1 MKNSKIPFPQ
11 SFIELLDDILLEAV
25 TDNDSDVVDNL
36 LELIE
41 ERIIDCQK
49 YFQSSVDV
57 CTQMKNK
64 LRSNISS
71 PVRTSDTITLGDD
84 VINFG
89 GTNSIYEDV
98 VNAHQND
105 IQML

>member
-1 MKNSKIPFPQ
+1 MNNSKIPFPQ
-11 SFIELLDDILLEAV
+11 SFIELMDDIILEAV
-25 TDNDSDVVDNL
+25 TDNDSDLVDNL

-57 CTQMKNK
+57 CTQMRNK

-89 GTNSIYEDV
+89 CTDSIYEDV

>member
-11 SFIELLDDILLEAV
+11 SFIELLDDIILEAV

-84 VINFG
+84 IITFND
-89 GTNSIYEDV
+89 TDSIYEDV

>member
-1 MKNSKIPFPQ
+1 MNNSKIPFPE
-11 SFIELLDDILLEAV
+11 SFIELLDDIILEAV

-41 ERIIDCQK
+41 ERIIDAQK

-57 CTQMKNK
+57 CTVMKNK

-71 PVRTSDTITLGDD
+71 PVKSDTITLGDD
-84 VINFG
+84 VITFS
-89 GTNSIYEDV
+89 GTDRLYEQIG
-98 VNAHQND
+98 NAHEKD
-105 IQML
+105 ISML